1 MAPSNHIKSD
11 IIAPREDNS
20 NVHAVNGD
28 VTDKSGGGNS
38 YRDSWKA
45 RNDQQNTLVF
55 NFTNTK
61 KDVSHIEN
69 DGLDLSK
76 RKKQSN
82 KGVILLDTNGESC
95 DADVSDGE
103 EVVDPVEARS
113 SNFTFVGAEIKTG
126 KSSIRSK
133 QKAKKLNISFNDKT
147 EVFEYPSFESVS
159 SATGQEALP
168 ADIPEKEDEEAPHN
182 KQQNIFKA
190 NTAVGS
196 SGGLGSYTPS
206 KIQMSEAPFQLGVS
220 RTPVTPSA
228 PVSTPSTPPTN
239 DTALLPADHGLS
251 WGSAASSD
259 MLF

>member
-82 KGVILLDTNGESC
+82 KVRL
-95 DADVSDGE
+95 
-103 EVVDPVEARS
+103 
-113 SNFTFVGAEIKTG
+113 
-126 KSSIRSK
+126 
-133 QKAKKLNISFNDKT
+133 
-147 EVFEYPSFESVS
+147 SVY
-159 SATGQEALP
+159 
-168 ADIPEKEDEEAPHN
+168 I
-182 KQQNIFKA
+182 
-190 NTAVGS
+190 
-196 SGGLGSYTPS
+196 
-206 KIQMSEAPFQLGVS
+206 
-220 RTPVTPSA
+220 
-228 PVSTPSTPPTN
+228 
-239 DTALLPADHGLS
+239 
-251 WGSAASSD
+251 
-259 MLF
+259 